1 MNITKTA
8 ETLEG
13 LLDLGKGDSVT
24 IESFGQRPAYSKENE
39 GYNLV
44 LHVTRADTQTKEPA
58 LEDGKKQPG
67 NYPPENTLQE
77 SSSREEQT

>member
-24 IESFGQRPAYSKENE
+24 IESFGQRLAYSKENE

-44 LHVTRADTQTKEPA
+44 LHVTRADTQTKEPTA
-58 LEDGKKQPG
+58 EDGKKAAGIIPAG
-67 NYPPENTLQE
+67 KHPAGIIIP
-77 SSSREEQT
+77 

>member
-24 IESFGQRPAYSKENE
+24 IESFGQRLAYSKENE

-44 LHVTRADTQTKEPA
+44 LHVTRADAQTKESA
-58 LEDGKKQPG
+58 AEDGKKAAADKTAAKHPAG
-67 NYPPENTLQE
+67 IIIP
-77 SSSREEQT
+77 

>member
-1 MNITKTA
+1 MNAAKTA

-24 IESFGQRPAYSKENE
+24 IESFGQRLAYSKENE

-44 LHVTRADTQTKEPA
+44 LHVTRADAQAKEQA
-58 LEDGKKQPG
+58 LENAEKAAERNRPAGIIIP
-67 NYPPENTLQE
+67 
-77 SSSREEQT
+77 

>member
-13 LLDLGKGDSVT
+13 LLDLGKDDSVT
-24 IESFGQRPAYSKENE
+24 IESFGQRLAYSKENE

-44 LHVTRADTQTKEPA
+44 LHVTRADAQAKEQA
-58 LEDGKKQPG
+58 LEDGKKAAADKRPSG
-67 NYPPENTLQE
+67 KTPAGIIIP
-77 SSSREEQT
+77 